1 MISPVICDWRARLYC
16 RERLLIRPP
25 AFSVA
30 AFIATMRATCS
41 LTAASR
47 KHLKSRDKKLAGR
60 ISSRMLS
67 AEG

>member
-1 MISPVICDWRARLYC
+1 MISPVIWLCLARLYC
-16 RERLLIRPP
+16 RDRLLIRPP

-30 AFIATMRATCS
+30 AFIATIRATCS

-47 KHLKSRDKKLAGR
+47 KHLKSRDKKLAGK
-60 ISSRMLS
+60 ISSRMLA